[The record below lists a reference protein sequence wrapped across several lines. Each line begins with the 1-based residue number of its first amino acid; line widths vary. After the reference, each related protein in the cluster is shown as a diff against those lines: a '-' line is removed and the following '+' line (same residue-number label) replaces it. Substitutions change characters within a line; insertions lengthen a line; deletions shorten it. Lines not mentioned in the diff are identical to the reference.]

1 MRGRAETGRQT
12 VLLILSQKLLLVITI
27 CHGQKLLN
35 VGGGMQPLYP
45 SLDLPLAKQYIIL
58 RVRNHVEIGGS
69 ERGIVVGLDSE
80 DCAPSGWPTQEHRLC
95 LKIWGEALSN
105 WRFGVP

>member
-1 MRGRAETGRQT
+1 MRDRAETGGQT
-12 VLLILSQKLLLVITI
+12 VLLILSQKLLLVVTI

-35 VGGGMQPLYP
+35 VGGGMQPLY
-45 SLDLPLAKQYIIL
+45 LPLAKQYIIL

-80 DCAPSGWPTQEHRLC
+80 DCS
-95 LKIWGEALSN
+95 
-105 WRFGVP
+105 